1 MKALY
6 LPTTHE
12 YIPNSGFIQVYFAVT
27 CSFCD
32 QEDQVNNI
40 YYFIKDLWI
49 KSCYKFIIT

>member
-6 LPTTHE
+6 LPTTYE

-27 CSFCD
+27 SSFCD
-32 QEDQVNNI
+32 EEDQVNNI

-49 KSCYKFIIT
+49 KSC